1 MKLTFRFVL
10 KITFALLNQKT
21 QIMKKLFL
29 VTVIAVLGLSN
40 INAQDIK
47 FGVKAGLNFASITGD
62 NAKDL
67 DPITSFNFGVM
78 SEIKLSDKFSLQ
90 PELIYSG
97 QGADTNVASEGRI
110 NLNYLNLPLIGKYY
124 VTERFSLEAGPQIG
138 YLLSTK
144 GGTLDYKELLKPI
157 DYGLNFGVG
166 YKLDNGLNF
175 TARYNLGLS
184 DINDVD
190 GFTDKNSNG
199 VFQLS
204 VGFFF

>member
-1 MKLTFRFVL
+1 
-10 KITFALLNQKT
+10 
-21 QIMKKLFL
+21 MKKLFL

-40 INAQDIK
+40 VNAQDIK
-47 FGVKAGLNFASITGD
+47 IGAKAGLNYAFITGD
-62 NAKDL
+62 NANDL
-67 DPITSFNFGVM
+67 DPITNFHFGVM

-97 QGADTNVASEGRI
+97 QGADTNTASEGSI
-110 NLNYLNLPLIGKYY
+110 SLNYLNIPLIGKYY
-124 VTERFSLEAGPQIG
+124 VTKRLSLEAGPQIG
-138 YLLSTK
+138 VLLSTK
-144 GGTLDYKELLKPI
+144 GGTIDYKELLKPV
-157 DYGLNFGVG
+157 DYGVNFGVG

-190 GFTDKNSNG
+190 GFPDKNSNG

-204 VGFFF
+204 VGYFF